1 MKVIMKPI
9 KTVIDHGSK
18 MTKQEMNVDSKI
30 VETRGTHKV
39 KRTEVIDGVEY
50 YVFDVHPTEK

>member
-1 MKVIMKPI
+1 MKPI